1 MSNVNIKR
9 AIENIRYGT
18 NVYSPLVETVVNAI
32 QAIDSRR
39 NDAGL
44 VEIIVKRSSQKNLG
58 GGLSAVESIAVKD
71 NGIGFNEINRQA
83 FDTLYTD
90 HKISQGGKGFGR
102 FTCLKYF
109 EDMQIDSIFES
120 QRSLQ
125 RRSFKMGKKT
135 DFIENETVQPCQKGE
150 LRTLVTLQ
158 NIKGKGFP
166 DKQVKTIARILVER
180 LLPYFIDDDYNC
192 PKVTIS
198 EEDGSDLITLN
209 DFFDNQISESIH
221 EIQLKKSTFDLG
233 KGEDV
238 KTFSIH
244 VFKIFNPR
252 SNQSKVSLVADR
264 REVTE
269 TGIHTFVP
277 EFVGEFFEE
286 SDGSNEKSRRNYIVK
301 AYVFGDYLDES
312 VSLERGKFEFPISDN
327 LIAAVSQ
334 SDIER
339 EAAHIARESMGAIIT
354 ARQEKK
360 RTRVQDYVAKHAPW
374 HSTIVEEIDLT
385 LMPYRPSPEQIEE
398 VFQKEKFKQE
408 VDIRKRVSEILNQA
422 KTGHD
427 VTGLPSIIKKISQTS
442 RNDLIHYIANR
453 KQILSLFSNSIQS
466 GEDNR
471 FFDEGKVHDI
481 IFPRRSDSK
490 SIAFEAHNLWMID
503 ERLNFTDFVS
513 SDQPLDRDEK
523 GRADLIVFDNRVLF
537 RGDNTP
543 SNPVTIFE
551 FKRPGRDDFANPSS
565 KDDPIQQVIRYAIKI
580 REGNFKTP
588 KGRPIDVSDNTPFYG
603 YVMCETTNK
612 VKNRLEKEKNFTP
625 MPDGLGWFNWFGNL
639 RLYLEVLSWGKV
651 LRDAENR
658 NKIFF
663 RKLGID

>member
-18 NVYSPLVETVVNAI
+18 NVYSPLVETIVNAI

-39 NDAGL
+39 INNGL
-44 VEIIVKRSSQKNLG
+44 VEIFVKRASQKNLG
-58 GGLSAVESIAVKD
+58 DGLSAVESFTVKD

-109 EDMQIDSIFES
+109 EDMKIDSIFES
-120 QRSLQ
+120 QGRLQ
-125 RRSFKMGKKT
+125 RRSFKMGKNT
-135 DFIENETVQPCQKGE
+135 DFIENETVEPCQKGE
-150 LRTLVTLQ
+150 PGTLVTLQ

-166 DKQVKTIARILVER
+166 DKPIKTIARILVER
-180 LLPYFIDDDYNC
+180 LLPYFIDDDYDC
-192 PKVTIS
+192 PKVTIC
-198 EEDGSDLITLN
+198 EVDGSDLITLN
-209 DFFDNQISESIH
+209 DFFNNQISESIH
-221 EIQLKKSTFDLG
+221 EIQLEKGEFDLG

-252 SNQSKVSLVADR
+252 SNHSKVSLVADR

-269 TGIHTFVP
+269 TSIHTFVP
-277 EFVGEFFEE
+277 EFVGEFYEE
-286 SDGSNEKSRRNYIVK
+286 SDGSNEKSRRNYVVK
-301 AYVFGDYLDES
+301 AYVFGRYLDES
-312 VSLERGKFEFPISDN
+312 VSLERGKFEFPTSED

-339 EAAHIARESMGAIIT
+339 EAARIARESMGAIIT
-354 ARQEKK
+354 VRQEKK
-360 RTRVQDYVAKHAPW
+360 RTHVQDYVAKHAPW

-408 VDIRKRVSEILNQA
+408 FDIRKRVSELLNKA
-422 KTGHD
+422 KTGQE
-427 VTGLPSIIKKISQTS
+427 VAGLPSIIKKISQTS

-466 GEDNR
+466 GEDDGY
-471 FFDEGKVHDI
+471 FDEGQVHDI

-490 SIAFEAHNLWMID
+490 SINFEAHNLWMID

-513 SDQPLDRDEK
+513 SDQRLDGDAK

-565 KDDPIQQVIRYAIKI
+565 KDDPIQQVIRYANKI
-580 REGNFKTP
+580 REGKYKTP

-603 YVMCETTNK
+603 YVMCETTKK
-612 VKNRLEKEKNFTP
+612 VKNWLDKEKNFTP
-625 MPDGLGWFNWFGNL
+625 MPDGLGWFHWYGNI
-639 RLYLEVLSWGKV
+639 RLYLEVLSWDKV